1 MSLLLKFQLLGIIFT
16 IITLTKVSCLY
27 FTFPTFHQN
36 DANKLLLN
44 NSYIQRDAI
53 QVTPENSKASMSN
66 LSGRALY
73 KDPFELASFNTT
85 FVLNITPDTSPGGE
99 GIAFILASEPTLP
112 ENSSGQWLGIVNAS
126 TNGTSQ
132 AAILAVEFDTRQSSI
147 EDGPNNHVGIN
158 INSIS
163 SLKQVSLSNTKVNL
177 SSGLDVF
184 IRIEY
189 SNDVISVFGSMT
201 ANSNDSMET
210 LLVSPPLNLSSYF
223 KQEVYVGFS
232 ASTSNYTELNC
243 VKAWEFNGVDI
254 GNKKNLWWIW
264 IIIPLV
270 IIIAGLVLFMVYF
283 LRKKNTDIPEDTY
296 PRIED
301 QIQHSSMAP
310 KKYQLKELMKA
321 TGGFSLQNKL
331 GEGGFGMVYKGIL
344 GNNKEVAVKRVSKN
358 SRQGK
363 QEFIAEVTTIGS
375 LHHKNLVKL
384 IGWCYESKE
393 LLLVY
398 EFMPRGSL
406 DKYLFNQSSELEV
419 QYSKVLDWKT
429 RNGVIRDVA
438 QALDYLHNGCE
449 KRVLHRDIKAS
460 NIMLDIFY
468 NGKLG
473 DFGLART
480 IQKRNETHHS
490 TKEIAGTPGYMAPET
505 FLTGRA
511 TVETDVYAFGV
522 LVLEVVC
529 GKRPGNMYAQDDYKN
544 SIVYWVWELYGKGE
558 IISAVDK
565 RISYEENEIERVKWE
580 EEEEEEVDIERV
592 KLEEEIEIVLILGLA
607 CCHPNPNQRPSMK
620 TVLMVLN
627 GEVSPPNVPL
637 ERPAFVWPAMPSSF
651 KEGEDNSLINGTL
664 TPFTQ
669 LSGR

>member
-1 MSLLLKFQLLGIIFT
+1 MRFMSLLIKYQLLAIIFT
-16 IITLTKVSCLY
+16 IIYLTKVSCFY
-27 FTFPTFHQN
+27 FNFPTFHTN
-36 DANKLLLN
+36 DESKLSLSK
-44 NSYIQRDAI
+44 NSKIYLDAI
-53 QVTPENSKASMSN
+53 QVTPDIRGEIKDY
-66 LSGRALY
+66 SGRAFY
-73 KDPFELASFNTT
+73 KKPYTLWNKNKIASFNTT
-85 FVLNITPDTSPGGE
+85 FVLNISPQTSPGGE
-99 GIAFILASEPTLP
+99 GIAFILTADTTLP

-126 TNGTSQ
+126 TNGTSR

-147 EDGPNNHVGIN
+147 EDGPDNHVGIN

-177 SSGLDVF
+177 SSSSDVF
-184 IRIEY
+184 IKIEY

-201 ANSNDSMET
+201 ANSNDSRET
-210 LLVSPPLNLSSYF
+210 LLVSPSLNLSSYF

-254 GNKKNLWWIW
+254 GSNKNYLWIF
-264 IIIPLV
+264 IIIPIVLL
-270 IIIAGLVLFMVYF
+270 IIIIGGLVFFFLYF
-283 LRKKNTDIPEDTY
+283 KRKKNMETEEDTY
-296 PRIED
+296 GGIED

-310 KKYQLKELMKA
+310 KKYKLKELMIA
-321 TGGFSLQNKL
+321 TSDFSRRNKL
-331 GEGGFGMVYKGIL
+331 GEGGFGTVYKGIL
-344 GNNKEVAVKRVSKN
+344 ENNKEIAVKRVSEN

-384 IGWCYESKE
+384 VGWCYESKE

-398 EFMPRGSL
+398 EFMPNGSL
-406 DKYLFNQSSELEV
+406 DKYLFNQSSELEF

-429 RNGVIRDVA
+429 RYCVIRDVA

-449 KRVLHRDIKAS
+449 KRVLHRDVKSS
-460 NIMLDIFY
+460 NIMLDLDYIA
-468 NGKLG
+468 KLG

-529 GKRPGNMYAQDDYKN
+529 GKTPGNVYAQDAYKN
-544 SIVYWVWELYGKGE
+544 SIVYWVWELYGNGE
-558 IISAVDK
+558 IVSVVDK
-565 RISYEENEIERVKWE
+565 RIDYEENEVERAKWE
-580 EEEEEEVDIERV
+580 EEV
-592 KLEEEIEIVLILGLA
+592 KIVLVLGLA
-607 CCHPNPNQRPSMK
+607 CCHPNPNERPSMK

-627 GEVSPPNVPL
+627 GEASPPIVPN
-637 ERPAFVWPAMPSSF
+637 ERPSFVWPAMPSSF
-651 KEGEDNSLINGTL
+651 KQGEDSSLINGTL
-664 TPFTQ
+664 TPFSQ